1 MPKYPKKILK
11 YPKVQNELERTL
23 GYFRNFRGLLANYH
37 NFYTFFLTNS
47 SNFHSNSLNLAVTTA
62 QVNVG

>member
-1 MPKYPKKILK
+1 MPKYPEKILK

-23 GYFRNFRGLLANYH
+23 GYFRNFRGLLAHYH
-37 NFYTFFLTNS
+37 KFYTFFLPNS